1 MKKIRKIILLT
12 LLLIFLLGVVNAT
25 CVTSNN
31 AKDNNNATVRDTTS
45 TASQDNAKIIKDN
58 TKIKT
63 NINDKYVQKKNTTKN
78 INLKPNSNNNV
89 KTAGLDSMTIIIK
102 EGQNYNQIINSVR
115 FMDATKEIIIELPE
129 NQKFDITSQ
138 FICGNKRN
146 TKIFT
151 INGNGSVFNGQN
163 TNSFIT
169 VQDGFTLNLNNVT
182 ITNTTG
188 ESGCSINN
196 SGTANIN
203 NTTIIKNIGNK
214 NGAIYNN
221 GGNLSIAHSTLINNS
236 VYENGGAIYNMGT
249 YKISDTIF
257 YNNTPANF
265 IINENN
271 HIKLANNDNFI
282 DITNFEITVDD
293 EILRGV
299 GLEELEQYIIP
310 PEALNIKLL
319 LNGTNTTDNIFIIKE
334 TPEKINIAN
343 VTLTNENPICGDT
356 TDIIATVIV
365 DDKPINEG
373 TVIFRLNGKTI
384 RNNNHEVIYVDITD
398 GKAIL
403 ENVPITGTWVE
414 METIVQAVFS
424 GNDELEPIWTEK
436 IIVTASKPKAKLEIT
451 APSTAQLGDTITLS
465 TSVTN
470 ENIPINTGRV
480 VFKLNGK
487 TLKDAEGKAL
497 YVNVVNGITTTKYT
511 IPSKIK
517 SKTYN
522 LTAVFTDTA
531 YERCE
536 KETQITVI

>member
-151 INGNGSVFNGQN
+151 INCNGSVFNGQN

-236 VYENGGAIYNMGT
+236 AYDNGGAIYNMGT

-451 APSTAQLGDTITLS
+451 APSTAQIGDTITLS

-497 YVNVVNGITTTKYT
+497 YVNVVNGIATTKYT

-522 LTAVFTDTA
+522 LTAVFTDTT

>member
-12 LLLIFLLGVVNAT
+12 LLLIFLLSVVNAT

-182 ITNTTG
+182 ITNTIG

-236 VYENGGAIYNMGT
+236 AYDNGGAIYNMGT

-451 APSTAQLGDTITLS
+451 APSTAQIGDTITLS

-497 YVNVVNGITTTKYT
+497 YVNVVNGIATTKYT

>member
-1 MKKIRKIILLT
+1 
-12 LLLIFLLGVVNAT
+12 
-25 CVTSNN
+25 
-31 AKDNNNATVRDTTS
+31 
-45 TASQDNAKIIKDN
+45 
-58 TKIKT
+58 
-63 NINDKYVQKKNTTKN
+63 
-78 INLKPNSNNNV
+78 
-89 KTAGLDSMTIIIK
+89 
-102 EGQNYNQIINSVR
+102 
-115 FMDATKEIIIELPE
+115 
-129 NQKFDITSQ
+129 
-138 FICGNKRN
+138 
-146 TKIFT
+146 
-151 INGNGSVFNGQN
+151 
-163 TNSFIT
+163 
-169 VQDGFTLNLNNVT
+169 
-182 ITNTTG
+182 
-188 ESGCSINN
+188 
-196 SGTANIN
+196 
-203 NTTIIKNIGNK
+203 
-214 NGAIYNN
+214 
-221 GGNLSIAHSTLINNS
+221 
-236 VYENGGAIYNMGT
+236 MGT

-451 APSTAQLGDTITLS
+451 APSMAQIGDTITLS

-497 YVNVVNGITTTKYT
+497 YVNVVNGIATTKYT